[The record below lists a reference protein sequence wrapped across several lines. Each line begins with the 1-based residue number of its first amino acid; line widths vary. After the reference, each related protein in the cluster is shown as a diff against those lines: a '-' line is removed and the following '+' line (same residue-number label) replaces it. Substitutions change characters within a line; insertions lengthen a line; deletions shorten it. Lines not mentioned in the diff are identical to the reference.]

1 MTSTTHH
8 PEIAQQLRQLR
19 LSGVLDSLDIRIRQ
33 AIEDKLSHIEFLQ
46 ILLGDELAR
55 RDQNR
60 MTVMLKRA
68 ALMSSKTI
76 EQFDFNALPSLDR
89 GMVSDLLTCRFMG
102 DASPVL
108 ICGPTGTGKSHL
120 AQAIGHQAIRQ
131 GKDVLFMTQKS
142 LLSRLHKARL
152 MGRYDSQLNKI
163 AKASLLVIDDY
174 GLFPM
179 TSPQDEDFHEL
190 IAMRYEQRPTL
201 ITSNLDFTEWD
212 QAFAKNKLL
221 ATATLDR
228 LLHNAIDSPWKA
240 TATESPGIP
249 KKRRLQRGKKREI
262 IAVPERAKI
271 AQTLAP

>member
-19 LSGVLDSLDIRIRQ
+19 LSGVLDSLDVRIRQ
-33 AIEDKLSHIEFLQ
+33 AIGEKLSHIEFLQ

-60 MTVMLKRA
+60 MAVMLKKA

-76 EQFDFNALPSLDR
+76 EQFDFNALASLDR

-131 GKDVLFMTQKS
+131 GNDVLFMTQKS

-179 TSPQDEDFHEL
+179 ASPQDEDFHEL
-190 IAMRYEQRPTL
+190 IAMRYEQRSTL

-212 QAFAKNKLL
+212 QAFARNKLL

-228 LLHNAIDSPWKA
+228 LLHNAYRLTLEGNSYRKPRDA
-240 TATESPGIP
+240 
-249 KKRRLQRGKKREI
+249 KKTK
-262 IAVPERAKI
+262 VAKG
-271 AQTLAP
+271 

>member
-1 MTSTTHH
+1 MTPTTHH

-19 LSGVLDSLDIRIRQ
+19 LSGVLDSLDVRIRQ
-33 AIEDKLSHIEFLQ
+33 AIEEKLSHIEFLQ

-60 MTVMLKRA
+60 MAVMLKRA
-68 ALMSSKTI
+68 TLMSSKTI
-76 EQFDFNALPSLDR
+76 EQFDFNALPTLDR
-89 GMVSDLLTCRFMG
+89 GMVSDLLTCRFTG

-152 MGRYDSQLNKI
+152 MGRY
-163 AKASLLVIDDY
+163 SLLVIDDY

-190 IAMRYEQRPTL
+190 IAMRYEQRSTVM
-201 ITSNLDFTEWD
+201 TSNLDFTEWD

-228 LLHNAIDSPWKA
+228 LLHNAYRLTLQGNSYRKPRDTKK
-240 TATESPGIP
+240 P
-249 KKRRLQRGKKREI
+249 K
-262 IAVPERAKI
+262 VAKG
-271 AQTLAP
+271 